1 MQENLEQISET
12 FLRDSIEKWSDD
24 PTISEDKRRE
34 IVLTFNQANLI
45 AKGYRLV
52 CSAENEKEL
61 KEKEK
66 PRVVLFDAARG
77 CESHI
82 GGVYSGRQRSLG
94 SRGSGGLRSSLGS
107 AKGEIPMYPRSSGGI
122 DSLCFGHPF
131 GSISSL

>member
-66 PRVVLFDAARG
+66 ILDESWKAGECLGYVCIPASTNLQQTKYLF
-77 CESHI
+77 
-82 GGVYSGRQRSLG
+82 Y
-94 SRGSGGLRSSLGS
+94 
-107 AKGEIPMYPRSSGGI
+107 AK
-122 DSLCFGHPF
+122 
-131 GSISSL
+131 